1 MSGKATGRAWD
12 SGASGADLLVLLALA
27 DKAGGHDDDFDHA
40 YPSVQTIC
48 SMTKLS
54 RRTVQ
59 MALGRLKDGGYIR
72 KTGEHKWGGSKF
84 TNQYR
89 IEKKKVGGASDDIDR
104 EGGASDDRGGAS
116 EGTEG
121 AHPDAPNPSI
131 TRPSSSLRS
140 EEPDARPPE
149 DSVLFDP
156 GEATRP
162 SPKKKSVTYRGVK
175 ASSEQVDK
183 ALAALAVFN
192 ELKSGRAISPWTGTK
207 HPSEQFKQIVGQVL
221 DHPEVTADEWEQV
234 VRNVF
239 TNPPSWC
246 AEKGTPPCIG
256 DIFGPKAMGYALENN
271 GVARRELSS
280 GGQRR
285 PKVSDFA
292 AQLLGGGRSE

>member
-1 MSGKATGRAWD
+1 MSAKMVYAVIQSYSWDQRPCMTSTKTLCED
-12 SGASGADLLVLLALA
+12 SGVGRTAFFAAIRLLSERGLILVQKRPYAQGHVNHYTPIPTGVGVPNEGSSESVLPDPRTGGVVRQAA
-27 DKAGGHDDDFDHA
+27 EGSSPGGH
-40 YPSVQTIC
+40 
-48 SMTKLS
+48 
-54 RRTVQ
+54 RR
-59 MALGRLKDGGYIR
+59 RR
-72 KTGEHKWGGSKF
+72 
-84 TNQYR
+84 
-89 IEKKKVGGASDDIDR
+89 
-104 EGGASDDRGGAS
+104 S
-116 EGTEG
+116 EEDNFS
-121 AHPDAPNPSI
+121 P
-131 TRPSSSLRS
+131 SSLRS
-140 EEPDARPPE
+140 EGNARAPE
-149 DSVLFDP
+149 DSPGLFDHEETAP
-156 GEATRP
+156 P
-162 SPKKKSVTYRGVK
+162 SPKRRTVTYRGVK
-175 ASSEQVDK
+175 ASPEQVDK
-183 ALAALAVFN
+183 ALGALAVFN